1 MKNLG
6 ITFKIIWWIKELSL
20 SLWFILKVSQDYKT
34 IKDMKKKMT
43 QEQFDWNKKFL
54 TEEWDYCIHLI
65 NKMKEE
71 LNEYTI
77 DNHKGLSEQHDFMG
91 IVRHTIGKGWWFYNQ
106 DKTTNTQRDVI
117 DHTFLTTHR
126 MFDTMEQ
133 N

>member
-1 MKNLG
+1 VVH
-6 ITFKIIWWIKELSL
+6 I
-20 SLWFILKVSQDYKT
+20 KVSQDYKT
-34 IKDMKKKMT
+34 LKDMKKKMT
-43 QEQFDWNKKFL
+43 QEQLEWNKKFL

-71 LNEYTI
+71 LNGHTLEE
-77 DNHKGLSEQHDFMG
+77 HKGLSEQHDFMG
-91 IVRHTIGKGWWFYNQ
+91 IIRHTIGKGWWFYNQ

-117 DHTFLTTHR
+117 DHTFLTIHR